1 MSKVRLDENGFD
13 RMPHNVT
20 SEFWYYEETS
30 GLQVYL
36 SRAGET
42 KYVGTISWRS
52 IRASLKRKDAVKTA
66 KCWSCGKPQRD
77 VDGATC
83 RGCGHVVCLK
93 CAKRYGHI
101 VG

>member
-1 MSKVRLDENGFD
+1 MKS
-13 RMPHNVT
+13 
-20 SEFWYYEETS
+20 
-30 GLQVYL
+30 
-36 SRAGET
+36 
-42 KYVGTISWRS
+42 
-52 IRASLKRKDAVKTA
+52 A

-101 VG
+101 DAGEHGKKPRAKKAKH